1 MNKKQKIIYDI
12 FFIAVGIL
20 IVRCLDG
27 GISPLSIQIS
37 LYLTAGI
44 SIYIWRNFAN
54 WNSLTRKRVGIVFL
68 IIIIVL
74 GGLTFYVNN
83 YMPKGEMIPTGYDD
97 DRGREIYV
105 EDYREL
111 NIPDWAKVIKGN
123 FSSIMLIIFTMAFI
137 SAVLYKYKD
146 KQESD

>member
-12 FFIAVGIL
+12 FFIAVAIL
-20 IVRCLDG
+20 IVRWLDG

-54 WNSLTRKRVGIVFL
+54 WNSLTRKRVGIVLSIIL
-68 IIIIVL
+68 IAL
-74 GGLTFYVNN
+74 AGLTAYVNN

-111 NIPDWAKVIKGN
+111 NIPDWAKVVKGN

>member
-1 MNKKQKIIYDI
+1 MNKNQKIIYDI
-12 FFIAVGIL
+12 FFITVGFL
-20 IVRCLDG
+20 IVRWLDG
-27 GISPLSIQIS
+27 GISPWSIQIS

-44 SIYIWRNFAN
+44 SIYIWRNFTN
-54 WNSLTRKRVGIVFL
+54 WTSLTRKQVGIVFL

-74 GGLTFYVNN
+74 GGLIIYVNR
-83 YMPKGEMIPTGYDD
+83 YMPKGEMIPTGHDD

-123 FSSIMLIIFTMAFI
+123 FSSIMLIIFTMVLI
-137 SAVLYKYKD
+137 SAVLFED
-146 KQESD
+146 KKRQ